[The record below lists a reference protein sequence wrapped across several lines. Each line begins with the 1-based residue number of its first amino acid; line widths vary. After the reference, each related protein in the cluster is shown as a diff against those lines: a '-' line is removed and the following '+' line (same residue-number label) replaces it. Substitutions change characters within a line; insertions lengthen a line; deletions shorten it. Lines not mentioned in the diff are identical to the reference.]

1 MSLEVERDVA
11 AQVCRDHLRVL
22 LHLGGRAFGD
32 LLAVV
37 EHQHAIAHR
46 HHELHVVLDQQDRR
60 AVAPDRVEQ
69 ALERRGFGGVHAG
82 RGLVEREELRIGGE
96 RAGDLEPALVAVGQ
110 VPREVVGALGDA
122 DVLQQLEGALFDRP
136 LLATRAGVAQHR
148 AEHAGA
154 GAHVAADHHVLER
167 GEVAEQ
173 ADVLE
178 RPGDAA
184 RGDVVRLQAAE
195 RLPGERERAAVGRV
209 DAGQHV
215 EERRLAGAVGADQS
229 VDLARAD
236 LEADVGK
243 RLDAAEAL
251 GDAACDEECTALVP
265 LAGQCAPRGSAHGR
279 PSSSR
284 LRVAEGSRPA
294 GRNSIMSTSAKPNSS
309 MRITSGS
316 TSILPNSARCAG
328 STV

>member
-1 MSLEVERDVA
+1 MPSPR
-11 AQVCRDHLRVL
+11 
-22 LHLGGRAFGD
+22 
-32 LLAVV
+32 
-37 EHQHAIAHR
+37 IASSR
-46 HHELHVVLDQQDRR
+46 PLQRG
-60 AVAPDRVEQ
+60 
-69 ALERRGFGGVHAG
+69 GFGGVHAG

-96 RAGDLEPALVAVGQ
+96 RPGDLEPALVAVGQ

-122 DVLQQLEGALFDRP
+122 DVLEQLEGALFDRP

-154 GAHVAADHHVLER
+154 GAHVPADHHVLER

-215 EERRLAGAVGADQS
+215 EERRLAGAVGTDQA
-229 VDLARAD
+229 VDLAACGSRSSRRRAPGRRRS
-236 LEADVGK
+236 AWRCRARRGAHCP
-243 RLDAAEAL
+243 R
-251 GDAACDEECTALVP
+251 
-265 LAGQCAPRGSAHGR
+265 APGPGSA
-279 PSSSR
+279 
-284 LRVAEGSRPA
+284 LPA
-294 GRNSIMSTSAKPNSS
+294 GRLTGVP
-309 MRITSGS
+309 R
-316 TSILPNSARCAG
+316 ARACAWPTAAG
-328 STV
+328 PPGGTAS